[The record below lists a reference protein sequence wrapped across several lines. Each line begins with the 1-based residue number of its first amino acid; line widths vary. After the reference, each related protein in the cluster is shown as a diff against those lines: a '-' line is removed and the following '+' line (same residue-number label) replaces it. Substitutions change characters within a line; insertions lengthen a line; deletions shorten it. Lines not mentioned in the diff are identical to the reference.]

1 MYFNIDTN
9 LVILWIYNIFKEL
22 YELEFNNDRT
32 LSVNKPFYNEK
43 DNTFH
48 QFLFVNRK
56 QQKNGD

>member
-22 YELEFNNDRT
+22 YELEFNLIQNNDKK

-43 DNTFH
+43 DNTPICI
-48 QFLFVNRK
+48 REP
-56 QQKNGD
+56 